1 MILTILT
8 PLVGVLGA
16 LLLSFGAWM
25 IYPPAGYIAGGLLC
39 LTWSWMV
46 AKFISSASVK
56 QTGGD

>member
-1 MILTILT
+1 MILTIFT

-39 LTWSWMV
+39 LTWSWLV
-46 AKFISSASVK
+46 AKLISNMPVNK
-56 QTGGD
+56 TGGD

>member
-25 IYPPAGYIAGGLLC
+25 IYPPAGYIAGGVLC
-39 LTWSWMV
+39 LLWSWLM
-46 AKFISSASVK
+46 AKFLSTPLTT
-56 QTGGD
+56 TGGG

>member
-8 PLVGVLGA
+8 PLIGVLGA

-39 LTWSWMV
+39 LSWSWLM
-46 AKFISSASVK
+46 ARLLSTSPAT
-56 QTGGD
+56 TGGN